1 MPGLCCYPLEG
12 EDNKTLWVCLGLGLG
27 LGQENVSGC
36 RGCVVTRLTERT
48 TKPNGSV
55 SGSGSESGSVRK
67 ERNHLQYS
75 LWRTVD
81 DDNDY
86 DTRLLMIMIHVC

>member
-1 MPGLCCYPLEG
+1 MSRLCRYPADR
-12 EDNKTLWVCLGLGLG
+12 EDNKTQWVCLG

-55 SGSGSESGSVRK
+55 SGSGSESRSFRK

-75 LWRTVD
+75 QWRTVD

-86 DTRLLMIMIHVC
+86 DTRLLMIMMIMIHVC